1 MPSKIILKKSSVAS
15 KVPVAGDL
23 DFGELAI
30 NYSDS
35 KLYFK
40 KADGSIGSFT
50 SATAAVNSV
59 AGYTGDVTATNLLD
73 AIKTVDGTGSGLDAD
88 TLDGLSS
95 ASFYLASNP
104 NGYTNN
110 TGTVTSVGATSPVL
124 SSGGNTPTISIPA
137 ATASA
142 AGHMTSAYAAKLDGI
157 AAGAQV
163 NTVTS
168 VAGKTG
174 AVTLVKGDVG
184 LDNVDNTADSAKS
197 VASADI
203 LTTART
209 INGVSFNGS
218 ANITLPTVN
227 TSGNQTITGTK
238 TFSGIVNPV
247 QILQGTPNTF
257 VRDYASGYNTLHTP
271 TAPQEMGR
279 ITFTGDSQNITII
292 GEIRGASGASVGVTR
307 FILDL
312 RSNVLPSKS
321 FTLFEEDITNLGR
334 LIRVRVYQDTA
345 SGLVIIGYS
354 CTIAL
359 QNIGWSFRVQ
369 ERGNYNYLQQVT
381 ALTPIDTVG
390 LTEVNLTST
399 VRTMSSALVVDNG
412 ITGNLTGN
420 AATATTLQTARTIN
434 GVSFNGSANITV
446 ADSTKQPLD
455 ADLTAIAALTG
466 TSGLLRKTA
475 ADTWSLDTNAYV
487 TSSGVTSVS
496 GTAPIVSSGGTTP
509 AISISAATTSAA
521 GSMSAV
527 DKTKLDGIASGATAN
542 TGTVTSVSGT
552 GTVSGLTLSG
562 SVTSSGN
569 LTLGGT
575 LSLTSANVTSALG
588 YTPYDSTNPN
598 GYTTNT
604 GTVTSV
610 ATSGTVSG
618 LTLTGGTIT
627 TSGTITLGG
636 SLSASISNISDATR
650 WWNNFGDNH
659 STRTSFDATSPSYG
673 FGWRYVQ
680 GTDNG
685 PNTGGTQ
692 YYSMYTGLGNDYP
705 ATGAGSYGMYI
716 AIDRNSTTPYLS
728 VRYNEA
734 NSLSTWR
741 RINAGGADAWTTAR
755 TLTVGNTGKSVN
767 GSANVS
773 WTLAEIGAYAAT
785 NPSGYTTNTGTVTS
799 VGGTGGYGGLTLT
812 GTVTTSGNL
821 TLGGTPTGTWPI
833 SVSGSSASTTGNAAT
848 ATKLQTA
855 RTINGVSFDGT
866 ANINIATKL
875 TILSR
880 AATSVDVAIANALLS
895 IVNRAGSTINVAVS

>member
-50 SATAAVNSV
+50 SAAAAVNSV

-104 NGYTNN
+104 NGYTTN

-124 SSGGNTPTISIPA
+124 SSGGNTPTISMPA

-142 AGHMTSAYAAKLDGI
+142 SGHMTSAYAAKLDGI

-184 LDNVDNTADSAKS
+184 LGNVDNTADSAKS
-197 VASADI
+197 VASATI
-203 LTTART
+203 LT
-209 INGVSFNGS
+209 
-218 ANITLPTVN
+218 
-227 TSGNQTITGTK
+227 
-238 TFSGIVNPV
+238 
-247 QILQGTPNTF
+247 
-257 VRDYASGYNTLHTP
+257 
-271 TAPQEMGR
+271 
-279 ITFTGDSQNITII
+279 
-292 GEIRGASGASVGVTR
+292 
-307 FILDL
+307 
-312 RSNVLPSKS
+312 
-321 FTLFEEDITNLGR
+321 
-334 LIRVRVYQDTA
+334 
-345 SGLVIIGYS
+345 
-354 CTIAL
+354 
-359 QNIGWSFRVQ
+359 
-369 ERGNYNYLQQVT
+369 
-381 ALTPIDTVG
+381 
-390 LTEVNLTST
+390 
-399 VRTMSSALVVDNG
+399 
-412 ITGNLTGN
+412 
-420 AATATTLQTARTIN
+420 TARTIN

-496 GTAPIVSSGGTTP
+496 GTEPIVSSGGTTP

-521 GSMSAV
+521 GSMSAS
-527 DKTKLDGIASGATAN
+527 DKTKLDGIASGATA
-542 TGTVTSVSGT
+542 
-552 GTVSGLTLSG
+552 
-562 SVTSSGN
+562 
-569 LTLGGT
+569 
-575 LSLTSANVTSALG
+575 
-588 YTPYDSTNPN
+588 
-598 GYTTNT
+598 
-604 GTVTSV
+604 
-610 ATSGTVSG
+610 
-618 LTLTGGTIT
+618 
-627 TSGTITLGG
+627 
-636 SLSASISNISDATR
+636 
-650 WWNNFGDNH
+650 
-659 STRTSFDATSPSYG
+659 
-673 FGWRYVQ
+673 
-680 GTDNG
+680 
-685 PNTGGTQ
+685 
-692 YYSMYTGLGNDYP
+692 
-705 ATGAGSYGMYI
+705 
-716 AIDRNSTTPYLS
+716 
-728 VRYNEA
+728 
-734 NSLSTWR
+734 
-741 RINAGGADAWTTAR
+741 
-755 TLTVGNTGKSVN
+755 
-767 GSANVS
+767 
-773 WTLAEIGAYAAT
+773 
-785 NPSGYTTNTGTVTS
+785 NTGTVTS

-833 SVSGSSASTTGNAAT
+833 SVSGNAATATSADQIDGVGFRNTGSNSAVNADTLDSNGITYYTSGVPNFSGNATDGALYSQAYSSSWQHQIAADYRSGQIALRGKNNGTWQAWRTVLDSTNFNSYSPTLTGTGASGTWGINITGNAAT

-866 ANINIATKL
+866 ANINIPAGL
-875 TILSR
+875 TLAQAHALALSF
-880 AATSVDVAIANALLS
+880 
-895 IVNRAGSTINVAVS
+895 